1 MKRVLIVDDE
11 PIIVEGLLAVLS
23 AQKDMDLDLYGA
35 NSGAEALALLSE
47 VRMDAVISD
56 IRMPGMDGL
65 ALMEKIH
72 ADWPQCRVIFLS
84 GYNEFDTVYQ
94 AMQSRAVTFLLKTE
108 GFDKIIS
115 VLKQTFEDIERERTE
130 IDDKERFYA
139 QQALTRHMLQR
150 EALSALVMGE
160 SGVSISQS
168 LSAAG
173 LSLCEDEGVLVLYA
187 YVEDGAAGLTLEQF
201 NERLV
206 EVDQALRGQLS
217 PYPITGAFWNKRDD
231 LLWFF
236 QPREKLTPE
245 RAAVYVKENLEIIQE
260 ASKRDAG
267 LSLAF
272 ALASEPCRLTELRDV
287 YMALRLRVCQGTGI
301 PGMIALSPAVKPECD
316 GQLIPSA
323 MLERLHELMEHQNRR
338 EFLAQF
344 DKAAAGL
351 AKMKSMNDPYALEAY
366 LGLSQMILSFVNRWR
381 LHERVSF
388 PGGLKGL
395 AATDGFA
402 SWEQAVSALRTLS
415 ESLLQETD
423 SAQDSRADSIMRR
436 IKSYINENL
445 SDSDALSLVRIAD
458 MAYFNPTYLSRL
470 FRQTTGETISDYIS
484 AARVHRANEM
494 LRSQKHRIGE
504 IGIAVGFSS
513 SANFTRFYRKMMGC
527 TPQEYRD
534 RLSEQ

>member
-1 MKRVLIVDDE
+1 MRRVLIVDDE
-11 PIIVEGLLAVLS
+11 PIIVEGLLSVLS
-23 AQKDMDLDLYGA
+23 AEKELELDLYGA
-35 NSGAEALALLSE
+35 NSGPEALSLLSE
-47 VRMDAVISD
+47 VRMDMVISD

-115 VLKQTFEDIERERTE
+115 VLKETFEDIDRERAE
-130 IDDKERFYA
+130 LDNKERFYA

-160 SGVSISQS
+160 SGVSISQT

-173 LSLCEDEGVLVLYA
+173 LSLREDAGVLVLYA
-187 YVEDGAAGLTLEQF
+187 YVEDGAEGLTLEQF

-217 PYPITGAFWNKRDD
+217 PYPITAAFWNRRSD
-231 LLWFF
+231 LLWLF
-236 QPREKLTPE
+236 QPSEKLSME
-245 RAAVYVKENLEIIQE
+245 RSAIYVKENLEIIQE

-272 ALASEPCRLTELRDV
+272 AMAAEPCRLSELREV

-301 PGMIALSPAVKPECD
+301 PGMIALSPAEKPESD
-316 GQLIPSA
+316 VQLIPA
-323 MLERLHELMEHQNRR
+323 AALERLHELMEHQNKR
-338 EFLAQF
+338 EFMALF
-344 DKAAAGL
+344 DKYSAPL
-351 AKMKSMNDPYALEAY
+351 CRLKLMDDPYATEAY
-366 LGLSQMILSFVNRWR
+366 LALSQMILSFVNRWR
-381 LHERVSF
+381 LHDRVSY
-388 PGGLKGL
+388 PGGVKGL

-402 SWEQAVSALRTLS
+402 SWEQAVSALRALAD
-415 ESLLQETD
+415 SLLEETD
-423 SAQDSRADSIMRR
+423 SAQDSRADSIMRK
-436 IKSYINENL
+436 IKSYIGENL
-445 SDSDALSLVRIAD
+445 SDPDALSLVKIAD
-458 MAYFNPTYLSRL
+458 MAFFNPTYLSRL
-470 FRQTTGETISDYIS
+470 FKQTTGETISDYIG
-484 AARVHRANEM
+484 AVRVHKANEM
-494 LRSQKHRIGE
+494 LRSQKHKIGE

-534 RLSEQ
+534 RLSGK